1 MSLPRNLY
9 KGRATI
15 TDSHSLTIHPIVSV
29 EAVKEAAEVKAKQ
42 EKGESYEVRIDGEK
56 VRQIFPKL
64 VIGDKIQV
72 ARYIL
77 HKMDMALLMNNDK
90 KTRDYVETR
99 GIIGYMLKVI
109 DYEFGTIHDFRER
122 DKHVEKIRELKMIYE
137 TLDIVT
143 FRSSVR
149 GFFCF

>member
-1 MSLPRNLY
+1 
-9 KGRATI
+9 
-15 TDSHSLTIHPIVSV
+15 VSV
-29 EAVKEAAEVKAKQ
+29 EAVEEAAEVKAKQ

-77 HKMDMALLMNNDK
+77 
-90 KTRDYVETR
+90 TR
-99 GIIGYMLKVI
+99 GTIGYMLKVI

>member
-1 MSLPRNLY
+1 MSQRILY

-29 EAVKEAAEVKAKQ
+29 EAVNEAVELKAKQ

-64 VIGDKIQV
+64 LIGEKIQV
-72 ARYIL
+72 ARYVL
-77 HKMDMALLMNNDK
+77 HKMDMVLLMNNDK
-90 KTRDYVETR
+90 KTRDYVEAR
-99 GIIGYMLKVI
+99 GTIGYMLKVI
-109 DYEFGTIHDFRER
+109 DYEFSTIHDMRER
-122 DKHVEKIRELKMIYE
+122 DRHREKIGELKMIYE
-137 TLDIVT
+137 TLDMAI

-149 GFFCF
+149 SFICF